1 MTEIASKCLICWRQR
16 VTCELHHA
24 DVTTA
29 VQTQTM
35 ACGAHYAPLC
45 STIML
50 LATISQPFTV
60 IHTPILALK
69 LLRWQLYLNYIPAT
83 IWQLCLNYIS
93 TISQQLYLSR
103 LLLYTLKFLQQ
114 CPSGSCTALSNDNIS
129 TNHLHAKPNQDIVD
143 TAL

>member
-1 MTEIASKCLICWRQR
+1 MLNYIDSNSQQYNLAMILPVLPYFVEVFAKSADETQFVTEIASKCLICWRQR

-35 ACGAHYAPLC
+35 ASQAHYAPLC

-50 LATISQPFTV
+50 RATISQPFTV

-83 IWQLCLNYIS
+83 I
-93 TISQQLYLSR
+93 SQPFTVIHPQILAVM
-103 LLLYTLKFLQQ
+103 LLR
-114 CPSGSCTALSNDNIS
+114 
-129 TNHLHAKPNQDIVD
+129 
-143 TAL
+143 